1 MNRRPNDYPGHN
13 ALTAVVDISGVL
25 FCFSALAGLPREI
38 EQRNE
43 NGVREFNFFGRC
55 GVFWDFLG
63 GGWNNCIAARGWEE
77 GGGCLYIRVLL
88 YI

>member
-43 NGVREFNFFGRC
+43 NGVREFNFFWEVWRI
-55 GVFWDFLG
+55 LG
-63 GGWNNCIAARGWEE
+63 FFRRGLE
-77 GGGCLYIRVLL
+77 
-88 YI
+88 